1 MSDQHDSSTPLAQVE
16 RTVKPSWPSALLAWA
31 AWTLTTTLGWLS
43 GWVISAAATFSSAI
57 WDPDEVQAYL
67 RRSPWDRLF
76 DTLLAGAIIG
86 LVLGVVIGLVQRLVL
101 RSRTRDALVSALAIT
116 VGSALLCSVSA
127 GGPAQVEG
135 QFVTSLRTGSV
146 GGAVGGGFVALC
158 QHLILR
164 RRLTAINGWVW
175 VTLVAWTA
183 GWASGWIA
191 IDTFFSALSSAQ
203 YARGMP
209 LTAIGMPLTV
219 VIGVMAGALVG
230 LAQWVILRR
239 HVKRAGW
246 WIAATAGSWGLAF
259 LSIAA
264 GVGLMYRGVIVGSI
278 TGAALIW
285 LTSPRATSA
294 DRAATE

>member
-16 RTVKPSWPSALLAWA
+16 RTVKPAWPSALLAWA
-31 AWTLTTTLGWLS
+31 AWTLTTTLGWAL
-43 GWVISAAATFSSAI
+43 GTVISAAATFSSGI

-67 RRSPWDRLF
+67 RRSPWDRLL

-86 LVLGVVIGLVQRLVL
+86 LVLGVVIGLVQILVL

-116 VGSALLCSVSA
+116 VGSVLLCSVSA
-127 GGPAQVEG
+127 GGPAQIEG
-135 QFVTSLRTGSV
+135 PFVTSLRTGLV
-146 GGAVGGGFVALC
+146 GGAIGGGFVALC

-175 VTLVAWTA
+175 VTLVAWTV

-191 IDTFFSALSSAQ
+191 VDTFSALSAP

-209 LTAIGMPLTV
+209 LTAVGMPLTV
-219 VIGVMAGALVG
+219 VIGAMAGALVG

-259 LSIAA
+259 VSIAA
-264 GVGLMYRGVIVGSI
+264 GVGLMYRGVIVGGV
-278 TGAALIW
+278 TGAALVW

>member
-16 RTVKPSWPSALLAWA
+16 RTVKPAWPSALLAWA
-31 AWTLTTTLGWLS
+31 AWTLTTTLGWAL
-43 GWVISAAATFSSAI
+43 GTVISAAATFSSGI

-67 RRSPWDRLF
+67 RRSPWDRLL

-86 LVLGVVIGLVQRLVL
+86 LVLGVVIGLVQILVL

-116 VGSALLCSVSA
+116 VGSVLLCSVSA
-127 GGPAQVEG
+127 GGPAQIEG
-135 QFVTSLRTGSV
+135 PFVTSLRTGLV

-191 IDTFFSALSSAQ
+191 ADTFSALSAP

-209 LTAIGMPLTV
+209 LAAVGMPLTV

-246 WIAATAGSWGLAF
+246 WIAATAASWGLAF
-259 LSIAA
+259 VSIAT
-264 GVGLMYRGVIVGSI
+264 GVGLIYRGVIVGGV
-278 TGAALIW
+278 TGAALVW
-285 LTSPRATSA
+285 LTSPRASSA
-294 DRAATE
+294 DRAATG

>member
-16 RTVKPSWPSALLAWA
+16 RTVKPAWPSALLAWA
-31 AWTLTTTLGWLS
+31 AWTLTTTLGWAF
-43 GWVISAAATFSSAI
+43 GTVISAAATFSSGI

-67 RRSPWDRLF
+67 RRSPWDRLL

-86 LVLGVVIGLVQRLVL
+86 LVLGVVIGLVQILVL
-101 RSRTRDALVSALAIT
+101 RSRTRDALVSALAIM

-127 GGPAQVEG
+127 GGPAQIEG
-135 QFVTSLRTGSV
+135 PFVTSLRTGLV

-164 RRLTAINGWVW
+164 RRLTATNGWVW

-191 IDTFFSALSSAQ
+191 IDTFSALSAP
-203 YARGMP
+203 YTRGMP
-209 LTAIGMPLTV
+209 LTAVGMPLTF

-239 HVKRAGW
+239 HVKQAGW
-246 WIAATAGSWGLAF
+246 WMAATAGSWGLAF
-259 LSIAA
+259 VSIAA
-264 GVGLMYRGVIVGSI
+264 GVGLMYRGVIVGGV
-278 TGAALIW
+278 TGAALVW

-294 DRAATE
+294 DCAATE

>member
-1 MSDQHDSSTPLAQVE
+1 MMSDQRDPSTPLAPVE
-16 RTVKPSWPSALLAWA
+16 RTGKPAWPRALLAWA
-31 AWTLTTTLGWLS
+31 AWTLTTTLGWAF
-43 GWVISAAATFSSAI
+43 GTGISAAAAFSSAI

-67 RRSPWDRLF
+67 RRSPWDRLL
-76 DTLLAGAIIG
+76 DALLTGVIVG
-86 LVLGVVIGLVQRLVL
+86 LALGVIIGLVQRFVL
-101 RSRTRDALVSALAIT
+101 RSRTRDALISALMIM

-135 QFVTSLRTGSV
+135 QFVTSLRAGLV

-164 RRLTAINGWVW
+164 RRLTAINGWVLL
-175 VTLVAWTA
+175 TTIAWTV

-191 IDTFFSALSSAQ
+191 VDISFAALSPAQ
-203 YARGMP
+203 HARGLP
-209 LTAIGMPLTV
+209 LTAVGMPLTV
-219 VIGVMAGALVG
+219 AIGVMAGALIG

-239 HVKRAGW
+239 HVKRAAW

-264 GVGLMYRGVIVGSI
+264 GVGLMYRGVIVGGV
-278 TGAALIW
+278 TGAVLIW
-285 LTSPRATSA
+285 LTLPRASP
-294 DRAATE
+294 ATD

>member
-1 MSDQHDSSTPLAQVE
+1 
-16 RTVKPSWPSALLAWA
+16 VKPSWPSALLAWA
-31 AWTLTTTLGWLS
+31 AWTLTTTLGWAL
-43 GWVISAAATFSSAI
+43 GTVISAAATFSSAI

-67 RRSPWDRLF
+67 RRSPWDRLL

-86 LVLGVVIGLVQRLVL
+86 LALGVVIGLVQILIL
-101 RSRTRDALVSALAIT
+101 RSRARDALVSALAIT
-116 VGSALLCSVSA
+116 AGSALLCSVSA
-127 GGPAQVEG
+127 GGPAQIEG
-135 QFVTSLRTGSV
+135 PFVTSLRAGSV
-146 GGAVGGGFVALC
+146 GGVVGGGFVALC

-164 RRLTAINGWVW
+164 RRLAAINGWVW

-191 IDTFFSALSSAQ
+191 VDTFSALSAP

-209 LTAIGMPLTV
+209 LTAVGMPLTF

-259 LSIAA
+259 VSIAA
-264 GVGLMYRGVIVGSI
+264 GVGLMYRGVIVGGV
-278 TGAALIW
+278 TGAALVW

>member
-1 MSDQHDSSTPLAQVE
+1 MSDRHDSSTPLAQVE

-31 AWTLTTTLGWLS
+31 AWTLTTTLGWAL
-43 GWVISAAATFSSAI
+43 GTVISAAATFSSAI

-67 RRSPWDRLF
+67 RRSPWDRLL

-86 LVLGVVIGLVQRLVL
+86 LVLGVVIGLVQILVL
-101 RSRTRDALVSALAIT
+101 RSRTRDALVSALAIM

-127 GGPAQVEG
+127 GGPAQIEG
-135 QFVTSLRTGSV
+135 PFVTNLRAGIS
-146 GGAVGGGFVALC
+146 GGAVAGWFVTLC
-158 QHLILR
+158 QWLILR

-175 VTLVAWTA
+175 VTLAWTA
-183 GWASGWIA
+183 GWASGWVA
-191 IDTFFSALSSAQ
+191 VDTFSALSAP

-209 LTAIGMPLTV
+209 LTAVGMPLTV

-246 WIAATAGSWGLAF
+246 WIAATAVSWGLAF

-264 GVGLMYRGVIVGSI
+264 GVGLMYRGVIVGGV
-278 TGAALIW
+278 TGAALVW

-294 DRAATE
+294 DCAATE

>member
-1 MSDQHDSSTPLAQVE
+1 MSDRHDSSTPLAQVE

-43 GWVISAAATFSSAI
+43 GWVISAAATFASAV

-67 RRSPWDRLF
+67 RRSPWDRLL

-86 LVLGVVIGLVQRLVL
+86 LVLGVVIGLVQILVL
-101 RSRTRDALVSALAIT
+101 RSRTRDALVSALAIM

-127 GGPAQVEG
+127 GGPAQIEG
-135 QFVTSLRTGSV
+135 PFVTSLRAGIS
-146 GGAVGGGFVALC
+146 GGTVAGWFVTLC
-158 QHLILR
+158 QWLILR

-175 VTLVAWTA
+175 VTLAWTA
-183 GWASGWIA
+183 GWASGWVA
-191 IDTFFSALSSAQ
+191 VDTFSALSAPYS
-203 YARGMP
+203 RGMP
-209 LTAIGMPLTV
+209 LTAVGMPLTV

-264 GVGLMYRGVIVGSI
+264 GVGLMYRGVIVGGV
-278 TGAALIW
+278 TGAALVW
-285 LTSPRATSA
+285 LTWPRATSA
-294 DRAATE
+294 NRAATE